1 MNHVLLL
8 ILQSLIFP
16 GFIFVF
22 FLALFVEWFERKLT
36 GRMENRMGPTY
47 TGPHGILQPFADFI
61 KLLQKETI
69 DVVSMVPQVIDL
81 LIVLALSIYIFCALF
96 IPYTGNAVLSF
107 RGDIILVP
115 LLLGL
120 ASSFLYF
127 AGLLTKNAL
136 TVIGALRL
144 LLQVIALDIPMISLI
159 ALPAIFTGSLTIEKV
174 SHIMPYCLIK
184 QPLLIPVWLIALLLL
199 AITEQAEIERNPFSM
214 PHAETEIVAGY
225 LTEFS
230 GARLALVN
238 LARDAQLA
246 VTSSFVASIFI
257 GGLLTSNVLTAK
269 VINVVI
275 LLLETFLVIFVA
287 TEIKCI
293 TARLRID
300 IALDFFWKYII
311 PSCIGL
317 LLLAIVVKV
326 II

>member
-96 IPYTGNAVLSF
+96 IPYTGNSVLSF

-120 ASSFLYF
+120 ASGFLYF

-144 LLQVIALDIPMISLI
+144 LLQVVALDIPMISLI
-159 ALPAIFTGSLTIEKV
+159 ALPAIFTGSLTIEKI
-174 SHIMPYCLIK
+174 SHIMPYCFIK

-230 GARLALVN
+230 GVRLALVN

-257 GGLLTSNVLTAK
+257 GGLLTSNVLPAK